1 MRKSIQTLCVMAFAI
16 TFFVSNLQVATAK
29 IIIIPQVKE
38 APTVQLDLKRM
49 IEFSKSVTLSVRTDP
64 RLVPPKR
71 VLELVKALDIRDG
84 AGIKIE
90 RGYAIDAQ
98 HDLVIGWSGGST
110 EISKVQQTPSGLVVA
125 GLFKD
130 HTGKIVVPPVDRLA
144 AYTTAGKALCFER
157 TSVEVEPQ
165 TFPMSF
171 VILMDRSGSMSKVM
185 DDVRRSA
192 LRFIDSL
199 PDTATCSVGAFA
211 KTVSFDPGEGL
222 GTNLCQPQHFDLSKM
237 HLGGSTNLFPALSKS
252 YQWLNH
258 PSRNTHQ
265 KAVIVLTDGAVTD
278 NKTMGSKVLDDKGGA
293 PTFVYFLGNREDKWL
308 KGIAD
313 NYLQHAGDV
322 SDQLGQYF
330 EVVSEAYRKQT
341 VLKLRS
347 CSAKL
352 ARP

>member
-1 MRKSIQTLCVMAFAI
+1 MRKSAQFLRVMAFAI
-16 TFFVSNLQVATAK
+16 TFFVGSLQVATAK
-29 IIIIPQVKE
+29 IIIVPQVSGT
-38 APTVQLDLKRM
+38 PDVQLELKRM

-71 VLELVKALDIRDG
+71 VLELVKSLDIRDG

-157 TSVEVEPQ
+157 ASIEAEPQ
-165 TFPMSF
+165 TLPMSF
-171 VILMDRSGSMSKVM
+171 VILMDRSGSMSEVM

-192 LRFIDSL
+192 LAFIDSL
-199 PDTATCSVGAFA
+199 PTTAICSVGAFA
-211 KTVSFDPGEGL
+211 KTVSFDPKEGL
-222 GTNLCQPQHFDLSKM
+222 GTNFCQPQHFNLAKM
-237 HLGGSTNLFPALSKS
+237 QVGGSTNLFPALSQS

-258 PSRNTHQ
+258 PSRKTHQ

-278 NKTMGSKVLDDKGGA
+278 NKTMGTKVLTDKGGA
-293 PTFVYFLGNREDKWL
+293 PTFVYFLGDREDKWL

-330 EVVSEAYRKQT
+330 DVVSEAYRKQT
-341 VLKLRS
+341 VLKLRE
-347 CSAKL
+347 CPAQAAK
-352 ARP
+352 P